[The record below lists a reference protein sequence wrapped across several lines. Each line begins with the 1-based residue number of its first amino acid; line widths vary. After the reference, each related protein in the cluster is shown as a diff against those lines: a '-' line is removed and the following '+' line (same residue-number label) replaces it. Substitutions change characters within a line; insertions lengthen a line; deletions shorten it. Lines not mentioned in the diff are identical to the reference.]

1 LRARGADAY
10 ALFVPNVPW
19 GRSSSITAHRRAGY
33 KGNYSF
39 VVEALV
45 ALKAGR
51 QPRRVV
57 GIGNIAGRTRHTGP
71 AAAASLVAAP
81 GAVIMR
87 LANPIGIPT
96 AGAFHSGIHVSTSL
110 ARGQARVRNRGQQK
124 PRLGGRGFKVT
135 NLRRSSLPVV
145 ACNGSENSRCAL
157 SALQSIRELVGR
169 EEVLSY

>member
-1 LRARGADAY
+1 MTVSGRSGATTRAQQRDPYTSLCDIRYIQPHHLRANAR
-10 ALFVPNVPW
+10 FP
-19 GRSSSITAHRRAGY
+19 RSMPEGW
-33 KGNYSF
+33 
-39 VVEALV
+39 VVRIRDV
-45 ALKAGR
+45 
-51 QPRRVV
+51 
-57 GIGNIAGRTRHTGP
+57 AGRTRHTSP
-71 AAAASLVAAP
+71 TAPASLVAGP
-81 GAVIMR
+81 RTSVMR

-157 SALQSIRELVGR
+157 SALQSIREL
-169 EEVLSY
+169 S

>member
-1 LRARGADAY
+1 MPEG
-10 ALFVPNVPW
+10 W
-19 GRSSSITAHRRAGY
+19 
-33 KGNYSF
+33 
-39 VVEALV
+39 VVRIRDV
-45 ALKAGR
+45 
-51 QPRRVV
+51 
-57 GIGNIAGRTRHTGP
+57 AGRTRHTGP
-71 AAAASLVAAP
+71 TAPASLVAGP
-81 GAVIMR
+81 RTIVMR

-157 SALQSIRELVGR
+157 SALQSIRELRRPPGGVPSGSCFAQAVR
-169 EEVLSY
+169 SRRRHQARRPPPTKIRPGSPAPAIGPGTARATPIWII